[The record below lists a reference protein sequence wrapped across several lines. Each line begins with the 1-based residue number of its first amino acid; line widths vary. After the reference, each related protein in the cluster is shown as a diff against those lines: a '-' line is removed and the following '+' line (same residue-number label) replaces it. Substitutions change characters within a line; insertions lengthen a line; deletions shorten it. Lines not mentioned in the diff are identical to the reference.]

1 MALHSG
7 ASPIFF
13 NNPCIEEYV
22 PYPTQLSSYVPPE
35 FQSGR
40 EQLID
45 GQSLGICDA
54 ELRKTWDT
62 TQAFCALVNYAAE
75 SERKIPQE
83 TFLDSMASAL
93 YRLVGMKFPVDS
105 LDEAVRL
112 GLSAFC
118 SHVFLQ
124 WSSFRPPHHH
134 LPTVYKQ
141 CLTEHLCSDS
151 MALSEP
157 MPWLLMV
164 GAMAVFPK
172 GDTWLWPWLRRATGV
187 PGSDASG
194 SWGEIRAS
202 MKRLLWIDFVHDR
215 RGEAT
220 YNSVRRPS
228 PLATEDNNHTAQAY
242 LGIEPSLS

>member
-7 ASPIFF
+7 VSPIFF
-13 NNPCIEEYV
+13 NNPCVEEYV
-22 PYPTQLSSYVPPE
+22 PYPMLKPYVSPE
-35 FQSGR
+35 FRFGG

-45 GQSLGICDA
+45 SQFLGICDT
-54 ELRKTWDT
+54 ELGKTWDT
-62 TQAFCALVNYAAE
+62 MQAFCSAVNYAAG
-75 SERKIPQE
+75 SDRKITDE
-83 TFLDSMASAL
+83 TFVDTMASVL
-93 YRLVGMKFPVDS
+93 YRLIGMKFPIAS

-124 WSSFRPPHHH
+124 WSSFRLPHHH
-134 LPTVYKQ
+134 LPTMYRE
-141 CLTEHLCSDS
+141 CLSEHLCSD
-151 MALSEP
+151 MASSEL

-172 GDTWLWPWLRRATGV
+172 GDTWLRPWLRWATGM
-187 PGSDASG
+187 PDSGASG
-194 SWGEIRAS
+194 SWAEVRAS

-215 RGEAT
+215 CGEIA

-228 PLATEDNNHTAQAY
+228 PLEAEENYTAQAY
-242 LGIEPSLS
+242 LQIGPSFS